1 MMWERLILAGVATFC
16 IYLFL
21 NLGNKPTQPNFI
33 GQNLIKTPPIIFNL
47 PLFYR

>member
-1 MMWERLILAGVATFC
+1 MMWERLVLASVATLC

-33 GQNLIKTPPIIFNL
+33 GQSLIKTPHVIFNI
-47 PLFYR
+47 PLFSR